1 MKFDRARPTLA
12 RIALAAATTAI
23 AIGGALVGV
32 STSAFGQASAPAQTL
47 PELPGSAA
55 SGPRVGPL
63 APTTAP
69 RQRSLAEAANRAT
82 APGSLQPERPVTR
95 QITVPLGRTAPAP
108 PPAESATARRGQPR
122 AGSGVDDAAARCDA
136 VLDVKQRAACR
147 ARAQRDPRGAA
158 APN

>member
-1 MKFDRARPTLA
+1 MKFDRVRPTLA

-32 STSAFGQASAPAQTL
+32 STSAFGQASAPAQAL
-47 PELPGSAA
+47 PELPGAAA
-55 SGPRVGPL
+55 SGPRVGPV
-63 APTTAP
+63 APRTTAP

-108 PPAESATARRGQPR
+108 AESATLRRGQPR